1 MKRVLSSGAGLLL
14 IALAFLAFNMVSGL
28 LFSGARLDL
37 TEQKLYTISPGTKR
51 ILAGLDEPINLYFFY
66 SDSGARELVP
76 LRNYARRVEELLR
89 AYEREANGRIRLQV
103 IDPEPFSENEDKATE
118 FGLQGIPL
126 QQGGDNL
133 YFGLAG
139 SNALD
144 GVQVIP
150 FFPLDQ
156 EEFLEYDISRL
167 VQTLAQPQRPVV
179 GLMSS
184 LPLNGGFDMAS
195 RQPTSPWMVMEEI
208 RQQFDLRSLKSDAT
222 EIPPEVSVLLLVHPK
237 QLPEQT
243 LYAIDQFV
251 LRGGKLLA
259 FVDPF
264 SEADSGSD
272 FAATLDGDKSS
283 DLAPLFEAWGLR
295 LLPGKVL
302 GDGAYA
308 MSISLGRD
316 QRPARHP
323 DKSSDLA
330 PLFEAWGLRLLPG
343 KVLGDGAY
351 AMSISLGRDQRPARH
366 PAWLSLPREALDQ
379 DDIATAGLE
388 SLTLA
393 TPGILERLPGASTSF
408 TPLLQS
414 SAQAMPFD
422 ASRFGLLRD
431 PGDLMRELRPSGRR
445 HTLAARIQ
453 GPAKSAFAEG
463 IEGHREG
470 LKEAHNINVIV
481 VADTDLLSDR
491 MWVQVQ
497 DFFGQRVPQPWADNG
512 ALVVNALDNLSGTD
526 ALISVRSRGRFS
538 RPFVVVERLQRE
550 AETSFR
556 QKEEQ
561 LKQRLADTE
570 QQLAALQQGAD
581 PEKAVELTPE
591 QQATVRQYMQEK
603 LRIRKELREVQ
614 YQLNADIDALG
625 RTLKLV
631 NIALVPS
638 LLTVG
643 VLLGWLWRRRRM
655 ARGGH

>member
-251 LRGGKLLA
+251 LRGASCWRSSTPSARPTAAAISPLRWMATSRPTSRRCSRPGAAPAAGQGARRRRLCDVHQSWPGPASGPASGLA
-259 FVDPF
+259 QL
-264 SEADSGSD
+264 
-272 FAATLDGDKSS
+272 AARG
-283 DLAPLFEAWGLR
+283 AGPGR
-295 LLPGKVL
+295 HRHCRPGKPDP
-302 GDGAYA
+302 GD
-308 MSISLGRD
+308 
-316 QRPARHP
+316 ARHP
-323 DKSSDLA
+323 RKAPRSEHQLHAFAAKLGPGDAVRCLA
-330 PLFEAWGLRLLPG
+330 L
-343 KVLGDGAY
+343 
-351 AMSISLGRDQRPARH
+351 RPA
-366 PAWLSLPREALDQ
+366 A
-379 DDIATAGLE
+379 
-388 SLTLA
+388 
-393 TPGILERLPGASTSF
+393 
-408 TPLLQS
+408 
-414 SAQAMPFD
+414 
-422 ASRFGLLRD
+422 
-431 PGDLMRELRPSGRR
+431 
-445 HTLAARIQ
+445 
-453 GPAKSAFAEG
+453 
-463 IEGHREG
+463 
-470 LKEAHNINVIV
+470 
-481 VADTDLLSDR
+481 
-491 MWVQVQ
+491 
-497 DFFGQRVPQPWADNG
+497 
-512 ALVVNALDNLSGTD
+512 
-526 ALISVRSRGRFS
+526 
-538 RPFVVVERLQRE
+538 
-550 AETSFR
+550 
-556 QKEEQ
+556 
-561 LKQRLADTE
+561 
-570 QQLAALQQGAD
+570 
-581 PEKAVELTPE
+581 
-591 QQATVRQYMQEK
+591 
-603 LRIRKELREVQ
+603 
-614 YQLNADIDALG
+614 
-625 RTLKLV
+625 
-631 NIALVPS
+631 
-638 LLTVG
+638 
-643 VLLGWLWRRRRM
+643 
-655 ARGGH
+655 

>member
-1 MKRVLSSGAGLLL
+1 
-14 IALAFLAFNMVSGL
+14 
-28 LFSGARLDL
+28 
-37 TEQKLYTISPGTKR
+37 
-51 ILAGLDEPINLYFFY
+51 
-66 SDSGARELVP
+66 
-76 LRNYARRVEELLR
+76 
-89 AYEREANGRIRLQV
+89 
-103 IDPEPFSENEDKATE
+103 
-118 FGLQGIPL
+118 
-126 QQGGDNL
+126 
-133 YFGLAG
+133 
-139 SNALD
+139 
-144 GVQVIP
+144 
-150 FFPLDQ
+150 
-156 EEFLEYDISRL
+156 
-167 VQTLAQPQRPVV
+167 
-179 GLMSS
+179 
-184 LPLNGGFDMAS
+184 
-195 RQPTSPWMVMEEI
+195 
-208 RQQFDLRSLKSDAT
+208 
-222 EIPPEVSVLLLVHPK
+222 
-237 QLPEQT
+237 
-243 LYAIDQFV
+243 
-251 LRGGKLLA
+251 
-259 FVDPF
+259 
-264 SEADSGSD
+264 
-272 FAATLDGDKSS
+272 
-283 DLAPLFEAWGLR
+283 
-295 LLPGKVL
+295 
-302 GDGAYA
+302 
-308 MSISLGRD
+308 
-316 QRPARHP
+316 
-323 DKSSDLA
+323 
-330 PLFEAWGLRLLPG
+330 
-343 KVLGDGAY
+343 
-351 AMSISLGRDQRPARH
+351 
-366 PAWLSLPREALDQ
+366 
-379 DDIATAGLE
+379 
-388 SLTLA
+388 
-393 TPGILERLPGASTSF
+393 
-408 TPLLQS
+408 
-414 SAQAMPFD
+414 MPFD

-470 LKEAHNINVIV
+470 LKEARNINVIV

-581 PEKAVELTPE
+581 PEKAVELTPD